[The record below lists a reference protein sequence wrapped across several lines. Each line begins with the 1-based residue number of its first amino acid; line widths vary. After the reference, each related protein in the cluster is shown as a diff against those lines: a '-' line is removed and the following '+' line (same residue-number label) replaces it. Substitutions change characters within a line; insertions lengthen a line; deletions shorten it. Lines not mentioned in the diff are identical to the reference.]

1 MQRITSIGPSN
12 ITFEEAKDR
21 VFDQHSELFRQLAE
35 LEREV
40 KLHLRLYGRVGMEC
54 KIPESEQE
62 RLWRIKGDYEAVEV
76 ATVQQ
81 HLKSQGLNRHD
92 RRAHLA
98 KKRKRVRQLLKKQS
112 KRKK

>member
-35 LEREV
+35 LERQVEHQ
-40 KLHLRLYGRVGMEC
+40 LLLYGRVGM
-54 KIPESEQE
+54 IPESEKE
-62 RLWRIKGDYEAVEV
+62 RLWPIQGDYDALEV

-92 RRAHLA
+92 RRAYLA